1 LNKTGEEDSSS
12 EEEEEVKEEV
22 EVEEQRDT
30 KVKFADDVAVAE

>member
-12 EEEEEVKEEV
+12 EEEEEVKEE
-22 EVEEQRDT
+22 EDQQRDT